1 LATPD
6 RTTQPPAEC
15 DVAIV
20 GGGIVGQAVAR
31 EILSRRPGARLC
43 VLEAEPRIGA
53 HQTGRSSG
61 VIHAGIYY
69 VPGSLKAQL
78 CVEGARALYD
88 YCDDKGVPYKKSGKL
103 VVAVDETELDRL
115 DELERRGTANSVP
128 ELRRMRGDEI
138 AELEPNARG
147 VAALHSPQTGVTDFV
162 AVASSYAAD
171 VEAAGGTLHL
181 GTTVHGA
188 RPLPADGLAIEH
200 SRGTTVAAQAV
211 FCAGLW
217 SDRLAVACGAP
228 ADPRIVPFRGGYL
241 KLAPAQAELVRANV
255 YPVPDPDLPFLGAH
269 LTRNFAGDVLIGPS
283 ALMAPARDAYDL
295 RTVRRRD
302 VGETLRWP
310 GTWKMMRHHWRAGLI
325 EMRNAAS
332 PASFV
337 AEAARMV
344 PALAGAKAEPGP
356 AGIRAQALGRDGKLV
371 DDFVVHRTEH
381 AVHVRN
387 APSPAATSS
396 LAISR
401 LIADRLDARA

>member
-1 LATPD
+1 
-6 RTTQPPAEC
+6 
-15 DVAIV
+15 
-20 GGGIVGQAVAR
+20 
-31 EILSRRPGARLC
+31 
-43 VLEAEPRIGA
+43 
-53 HQTGRSSG
+53 
-61 VIHAGIYY
+61 
-69 VPGSLKAQL
+69 
-78 CVEGARALYD
+78 
-88 YCDDKGVPYKKSGKL
+88 
-103 VVAVDETELDRL
+103 
-115 DELERRGTANSVP
+115 
-128 ELRRMRGDEI
+128 MRGDEI

-162 AVASSYAAD
+162 AVATSYAAD

-188 RPLPADGLAIEH
+188 RPVAGGLAIEH
-200 SRGTTVAAQAV
+200 SRGTTLAAEAV

-228 ADPRIVPFRGGYL
+228 TDPRIVPFRGGYL
-241 KLAPAQAELVRANV
+241 KLAPADAELVRANV

-295 RTVRRRD
+295 RTMRRRD

-310 GTWKMMRHHWRAGLI
+310 GTWKMMRNHWRAGLI

-401 LIADRLDARA
+401 LIADELDSLG